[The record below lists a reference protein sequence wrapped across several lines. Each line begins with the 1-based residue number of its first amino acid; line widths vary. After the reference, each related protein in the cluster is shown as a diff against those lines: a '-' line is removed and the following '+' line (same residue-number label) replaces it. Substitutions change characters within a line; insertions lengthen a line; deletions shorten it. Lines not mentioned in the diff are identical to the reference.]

1 MSDKNQVAKK
11 ENQTEAEFFS
21 LANVGR
27 KGLEEMM
34 SKMESDIMHVAAKSV
49 RDAGSTWTQRAI
61 VWISNNDVI
70 RDVISTK
77 TGLFSV
83 YKALSDAAIMGLQ
96 PGGLYPHFYL
106 SKKEGKAVMVPSAE
120 GLAFCATHG
129 DGAVLQYEPE
139 IIPVYDKDEFR
150 IDMANRITVHNFEP
164 FKDRGALVGWYAEL
178 DYINGRREI
187 PFVTQAK
194 VKDINEKYS
203 TMKSSKGDLM
213 PAWAKSEFEMWKKT
227 AAKYLLKKAV
237 MEAKG
242 LAMVASNYY
251 DEPPIEDISSRTSD
265 RLNNQAEKMK
275 PAETVEDIPD
285 PEEKKAP
292 IIGRE
297 KKEGD
302 LF

>member
-1 MSDKNQVAKK
+1 MSDKTQIQKK

-21 LANVGR
+21 LVNVGR

-77 TGLFSV
+77 IGLFSV

-96 PGGLYPHFYL
+96 PGGIYPHFHIA
-106 SKKEGKAVMVPSAE
+106 KKEGKAVMVPSAE

-129 DGAVLQYEPE
+129 DGAVLQHEPE
-139 IIPVYDKDEFR
+139 IIPVYDKDDFR
-150 IDMANRITVHNFEP
+150 IDMANKITLHNFEP

-203 TMKSSKGDLM
+203 MMKSSTGNLM

>member
-1 MSDKNQVAKK
+1 MSDKQVTK
-11 ENQTEAEFFS
+11 NQTENEFFAVAG
-21 LANVGR
+21 LGR

-34 SKMESDIMHVAAKSV
+34 TKMESDIMHVAAKSV

-61 VWISNNDVI
+61 VWISNNEVI

-77 TGLFSV
+77 IGLFSV

-96 PGGLYPHFYL
+96 PGGLYPHFHI
-106 SKKEGKAVMVPSAE
+106 SKKDGKAIMVPSAE

-129 DGAVLQYEPE
+129 DGAVLQHEPE

-150 IDMANRITVHNFEP
+150 IDMANKITVHNFQP
-164 FKDRGALVGWYAEL
+164 FGDRGALAGWYTEL
-178 DYINGRREI
+178 EYINGRREI
-187 PFVTQAK
+187 PFVSQAK

-203 TMKSSKGDLM
+203 FISYKKDGKDIKM
-213 PAWAKSEFEMWKKT
+213 PAWEKSEFEMFKKT
-227 AAKYLLKKAV
+227 AAKYLLKKPV

-242 LAMVASNYY
+242 LAMVASNYF
-251 DEPPIEDISSRTSD
+251 DEVIPDISNRTSD
-265 RLNNQAEKMK
+265 RLASQADKMK
-275 PAETVEDIPD
+275 PAEQVEDIPESEKPD
-285 PEEKKAP
+285 PIQK
-292 IIGRE
+292 